1 MSDESA
7 NLLTDD
13 VRELLRLVCQTD
25 ITELSLERGDAK
37 IHVKRT
43 LYATAVQPV
52 AAYAAGAP
60 TVVASGLSAASGGDA
75 FTAPSGAPITS
86 PMVGTFYSAPSPKD
100 PVYVKIGDEVHPGD
114 VVGIVEAMKMMNE
127 IECEIHGRVSAIHV
141 ENGQPIEYGQALMTI
156 TPLD

>member
-13 VRELLRLVCQTD
+13 VRELLRLICQTD
-25 ITELSLERGDAK
+25 ITELSLERGEAK

-43 LYATAVQPV
+43 LYATAAAPV
-52 AAYAAGAP
+52 AAYPAGP
-60 TVVASGLSAASGGDA
+60 PSVAIGGQVDPQGSDTFA
-75 FTAPSGAPITS
+75 APSGAPITS
-86 PMVGTFYSAPSPKD
+86 PMVGTFYSASSPKD
-100 PVYVKIGDEVHPGD
+100 PVYVKVGDEVHPGD

-141 ENGQPIEYGQALMTI
+141 ENGQPIEYGQPLMTI